1 MHRGAMVDVRTR
13 QTRGVRG
20 VKPQVPL
27 QGDGG
32 VTISIDQETLMGHQA
47 SEEEEEEHAKYRC
60 DV

>member
-1 MHRGAMVDVRTR
+1 MVDVRTR
-13 QTRGVRG
+13 QTRGVHG

-27 QGDGG
+27 KGDGG